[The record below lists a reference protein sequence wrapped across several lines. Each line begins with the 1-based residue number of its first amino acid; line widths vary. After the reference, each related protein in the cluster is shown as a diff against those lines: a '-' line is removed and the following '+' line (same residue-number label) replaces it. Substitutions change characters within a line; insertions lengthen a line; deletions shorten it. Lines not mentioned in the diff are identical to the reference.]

1 MIEINAQ
8 QYSLHL
14 SNLAVKSLIEE
25 AELTPKPG
33 LVDKKDSGTHTDMTL
48 DLMIKSAHG
57 LNSTFRTIAEA
68 SYKEKPSPFLREKIA
83 AIGRSGETTMFKLT
97 GGINTHK
104 GAIWALGLLVSSA
117 AMNRDES
124 TMETIVH
131 SAGKLACFH
140 DRYQPKIQTN
150 GSRVNE
156 KYGVMGA
163 KGEALLGFPHIR
175 EFSFPIL
182 QDSRKKGVS
191 EDISRLNALLSLM
204 ANIDDTC
211 ILHRGGIDAL
221 YHTKQQA
228 KEILERG
235 LEWDAGHWTLLKKL
249 DHTLHLFNAS
259 PGGSADLLA
268 ATLFL
273 DYLHQEKT
281 TRHNTSKK
289 ISIGGNPIGSL
300 NL

>member
-1 MIEINAQ
+1 MIENNAQ
-8 QYSLHL
+8 QFSLHL
-14 SNLAVKSLIEE
+14 SNLAVKALIEE

-48 DLMIKSAHG
+48 DLMIKSAYG
-57 LNSTFRTIAEA
+57 LSSTFRSIAEA
-68 SYKEKPSPFLREKIA
+68 SYKEKPSLSLREKIA
-83 AIGRSGETTMFKLT
+83 AIGRSGEATMFKTT

-117 AMNRDES
+117 AMHRND

-131 SAGKLACFH
+131 SAGRLARFH
-140 DRYQPKIQTN
+140 DRHQPKIQTN
-150 GSRVNE
+150 GLRVNE
-156 KYGVMGA
+156 KYGVLGA

-182 QDSRKKGVS
+182 HDSRTKGIS
-191 EDISRLNALLSLM
+191 EDLSRLNALLSLM

-211 ILHRGGIDAL
+211 ILHRGGMDAL

-235 LEWDAGHWTLLKKL
+235 LEWDAGHWVILEKL

-273 DYLHQEKT
+273 DYLYQEKT
-281 TRHNTSKK
+281 IRYEKK
-289 ISIGGNPIGSL
+289 SIGGNPIGSL